1 MTKTRMT
8 NDEDPKRKAK
18 PRPLQFGL
26 GTLLAVTAAAALLF
40 GLLEWFKVPARI
52 SGLIL
57 LIAAASVVAAG
68 GLVAAVAGYRED
80 GDA

>member
-40 GLLEWFKVPARI
+40 GLLEWFKVPP
-52 SGLIL
+52 G
-57 LIAAASVVAAG
+57 SVG
-68 GLVAAVAGYRED
+68 
-80 GDA
+80 